1 MHAKLLTLILF
12 ATVVGATLLHMRQQ
26 RFETMHD
33 MATLHRQMDRRRQ
46 SMWKLQS
53 QIADAADP
61 SALLGA
67 VERTKLALEPVA
79 PRRPGVVLAKASDD

>member
-1 MHAKLLTLILF
+1 MRAKLLTLILF
-12 ATVVGATLLHMRQQ
+12 ATVVGAMLLHMRQR
-26 RFETMHD
+26 RFEAMHD
-33 MATLHRQMDRRRQ
+33 MATLHRQMDGQRQ

-61 SALLGA
+61 PSLLSAL
-67 VERTKLALEPVA
+67 ERTKLALEPVA